1 MDFTPI
7 IAQVWGTL
15 GWVIPLM
22 LLIGLLKSPWAKGH
36 IGELLVR
43 LFAHWQLDKQTYRR
57 LHNVTLNTPD
67 GTTQI
72 DHVFLSP
79 YGIFVLETKNMSGWI
94 FGSEKQAQWTQKLYK
109 RTYKFQNPLRQN
121 YKHLKALEATL
132 GVNRPLE
139 SVGEAGKAR
148 QKQARKR
155 SLRAVNEHSEPVFNA
170 ALPTQVALQRPVDPE
185 HLHSVITFV
194 GGSTFKTEVPANV
207 TQGIGF
213 IRYIKSF
220 QQPLFSESEVDA
232 MLHALQTGRR
242 TPTLAT
248 HREHVQNLK
257 RRSDPTAERQ
267 CPKCGSALLIRTIKS
282 GAKAG
287 QQFWGCST
295 FPKCRTMQ
303 SL

>member
-1 MDFTPI
+1 MNYFVIFQPLLD
-7 IAQVWGTL
+7 TL
-15 GWVIPLM
+15 KWLIPAM
-22 LLIGLLKSPWAKGH
+22 LLIGLLKTPWFKGWF
-36 IGELLVR
+36 GERLVR
-43 LFAHWQLDKQTYRR
+43 VFAHYQLDRQIYRR
-57 LHNVTLNTPD
+57 LHDVTLPTPD

-109 RTYKFQNPLRQN
+109 RTFKFQNPLRQN

-132 GVNRPLE
+132 GV
-139 SVGEAGKAR
+139 S
-148 QKQARKR
+148 
-155 SLRAVNEHSEPVFNA
+155 
-170 ALPTQVALQRPVDPE
+170 PE

-220 QQPLFSESEVDA
+220 QQPLFSEAEVDA

-242 TPTLAT
+242 APTLAT

-257 RRSDPTAERQ
+257 RRSDPSAERQ
-267 CPKCGSALLIRTIKS
+267 CPKCGSALLIRTVKS
-282 GAKAG
+282 GANAG
-287 QQFWGCST
+287 QQFWGCSA
-295 FPKCRTMQ
+295 FPKCRTLQ
-303 SL
+303 NL

>member
-1 MDFTPI
+1 MDYSPI
-7 IAQVWGTL
+7 IGQVWGML
-15 GWVIPLM
+15 AWFIPAI
-22 LLIGLLKSPWAKGH
+22 LLLSLLKSPLAKGH

-43 LFAHWQLDKQTYRR
+43 FFAYRQLDKCTYRR

-109 RTYKFQNPLRQN
+109 RTFKFQNPLRQN

-132 GVNRPLE
+132 GV
-139 SVGEAGKAR
+139 
-148 QKQARKR
+148 
-155 SLRAVNEHSEPVFNA
+155 
-170 ALPTQVALQRPVDPE
+170 DPA

-220 QQPLFSESEVDA
+220 QQVVFSEAEIDS
-232 MLHALQTGRR
+232 MLHALETGRR
-242 TPTLAT
+242 APTFYT

-257 RRSDPTAERQ
+257 RRSDPKAERQ
-267 CPKCGSALLIRTIKS
+267 CPKCGSALVTRTC
-282 GAKAG
+282 KAG
-287 QQFWGCST
+287 ANVGQTFWGCST

-303 SL
+303 SH

>member
-7 IAQVWGTL
+7 VAQVWGML
-15 GWVIPLM
+15 VWFIPAA

-57 LHNVTLNTPD
+57 LHNVTLKGASKNVGEAASARQKQAKKRSLRVVNEHFEPVFNAATATQVVFRGALNTPN
-67 GTTQI
+67 GTTQL

-109 RTYKFQNPLRQN
+109 RSFKFQNPLRQN

-132 GVNRPLE
+132 GV
-139 SVGEAGKAR
+139 S
-148 QKQARKR
+148 
-155 SLRAVNEHSEPVFNA
+155 
-170 ALPTQVALQRPVDPE
+170 PE
-185 HLHSVITFV
+185 HLHSVITFI

-213 IRYIKSF
+213 IRYIQSF
-220 QQPLFSESEVDA
+220 QQPVFSEAEVDA

-242 TPTLAT
+242 APTLAT

-257 RRSDPTAERQ
+257 RRSDPTADRQ
-267 CPKCGSALLIRTIKS
+267 CPKCGSALLIRTVKT
-282 GAKAG
+282 GPKAG
-287 QQFWGCST
+287 QQFWGCSG

-303 SL
+303 HR

>member
-1 MDFTPI
+1 MDFTPV
-7 IAQVWGTL
+7 IAQVSGMRAWF
-15 GWVIPLM
+15 IPGV

-43 LFAHWQLDKQTYRR
+43 LFAHLRLHKQIYRR
-57 LHNVTLNTPD
+57 LHNVTLNTLD

-72 DHVFLSP
+72 DQVFLSP

-109 RTYKFQNPLRQN
+109 RTFKFQNPLRQN
-121 YKHLKALEATL
+121 YKHFKALEATL
-132 GVNRPLE
+132 GVN
-139 SVGEAGKAR
+139 
-148 QKQARKR
+148 
-155 SLRAVNEHSEPVFNA
+155 
-170 ALPTQVALQRPVDPE
+170 PE

-220 QQPLFSESEVDA
+220 QQPLFSEAEVDA
-232 MLHALQTGRR
+232 MLKALQTGRR
-242 TPTLAT
+242 APTLAT

-257 RRSDPTAERQ
+257 RLCDPTAEWQ
-267 CPKCGSALLIRTIKS
+267 YPKCGSALLIRTVKCWRESGPTVLGLFGVSQVPDGAEPMRSSSVELESEACPYYVTKKS
-282 GAKAG
+282 IDDLAWLAELG
-287 QQFWGCST
+287 
-295 FPKCRTMQ
+295 
-303 SL
+303 L

>member
-7 IAQVWGTL
+7 VAPVWNML
-15 GWVIPLM
+15 GWLIPLM
-22 LLIGLLKSPWAKGH
+22 LLVTVFKSPWAKGY

-94 FGSEKQAQWTQKLYK
+94 FGSEKQPQWTQKLYK
-109 RTYKFQNPLRQN
+109 RTFKFQNPLRQN
-121 YKHLKALEATL
+121 YKHLKALGATL
-132 GVNRPLE
+132 GVN
-139 SVGEAGKAR
+139 
-148 QKQARKR
+148 
-155 SLRAVNEHSEPVFNA
+155 
-170 ALPTQVALQRPVDPE
+170 PE
-185 HLHSVITFV
+185 HLHSVITFI

-220 QQPLFSESEVDA
+220 QQPVFSAAEVDA

-242 TPTLAT
+242 APTLAT

-257 RRSDPTAERQ
+257 RRNDLAAERQ
-267 CPKCGSALLIRTIKS
+267 CPKCGSAMVIRTVRS

-287 QQFWGCST
+287 QQF
-295 FPKCRTMQ
+295 
-303 SL
+303 

>member
-1 MDFTPI
+1 MDFTPV
-7 IAQVWGTL
+7 IAQVWGML
-15 GWVIPLM
+15 VWFIPAVF
-22 LLIGLLKSPWAKGH
+22 LIALLKSPWAKGH

-43 LFAHWQLDKQTYRR
+43 FFAHRQLDEHTYRR

-72 DHVFLSP
+72 DHVFLSI
-79 YGIFVLETKNMSGWI
+79 YGVFVLETKNMSGWI

-109 RTYKFQNPLRQN
+109 RTFKFQNPLRQN

-132 GVNRPLE
+132 GVN
-139 SVGEAGKAR
+139 
-148 QKQARKR
+148 
-155 SLRAVNEHSEPVFNA
+155 
-170 ALPTQVALQRPVDPE
+170 PE

-194 GGSTFKTEVPANV
+194 GGSSFKNEMPANV

-220 QQPLFSESEVDA
+220 IHPVFSPTEVDA
-232 MLHALQTGRR
+232 MLYALQTGRR
-242 TPTLAT
+242 APTLAT

-257 RRSDPTAERQ
+257 RRNDPNAERQ
-267 CPKCGSALLIRTIKS
+267 CQKCGSALVIRTVKS
-282 GAKAG
+282 GAKVG
-287 QQFWGCST
+287 QQFWGCSG

>member
-1 MDFTPI
+1 MDYAVILRPLFSTATWLIP
-7 IAQVWGTL
+7 TL
-15 GWVIPLM
+15 

-43 LFAHWQLDKQTYRR
+43 LFAHWQLDRQTYRR

-79 YGIFVLETKNMSGWI
+79 FGIFVLETKNMSGWI

-109 RTYKFQNPLRQN
+109 HTFKFQNPLRQD

-132 GVNRPLE
+132 GVN
-139 SVGEAGKAR
+139 
-148 QKQARKR
+148 
-155 SLRAVNEHSEPVFNA
+155 
-170 ALPTQVALQRPVDPE
+170 PE

-194 GGSTFKTEVPANV
+194 GDTTFKTEVPANV

-220 QQPLFSESEVDA
+220 QQPVFGETEVDT
-232 MLHALQTGRR
+232 MLKALQTGRR
-242 TPTLAT
+242 APTLAT

-257 RRSDPTAERQ
+257 LRSDPTAERQ
-267 CPKCGSALLIRTIKS
+267 CPKCGSALVIRTRKT

-287 QQFWGCST
+287 QQFWGCSG

-303 SL
+303 SI

>member
-1 MDFTPI
+1 MGLTPI
-7 IAQVWGTL
+7 IAQVWAML
-15 GWVIPLM
+15 GWFIPLM

-43 LFAHWQLDKQTYRR
+43 LFAHWQLDKQTYRS
-57 LHNVTLNTPD
+57 LHNVTLSTPD

-94 FGSEKQAQWTQKLYK
+94 FGGEQQPQWTQKLYK
-109 RTYKFQNPLRQN
+109 RTFKFQNPLRQN

-132 GVNRPLE
+132 GV
-139 SVGEAGKAR
+139 SA
-148 QKQARKR
+148 
-155 SLRAVNEHSEPVFNA
+155 
-170 ALPTQVALQRPVDPE
+170 E

-194 GGSTFKTEVPANV
+194 GSSTFKTQMPANV

-213 IRYIKSF
+213 IRYMKSF
-220 QQPLFSESEVDA
+220 QQKVFTEAEVDA
-232 MLHALQTGRR
+232 LMRALQTSRR
-242 TPTLAT
+242 TPSLAT

-267 CPKCGSALLIRTIKS
+267 CPKCGGDLVIRTVHS
-282 GAKAG
+282 GPKAG
-287 QQFWGCST
+287 QQFWGCSM
-295 FPKCRTMQ
+295 FPKCRVRQ
-303 SL
+303 GL